1 MKLRLFLK
9 KGLLS
14 TGYTT
19 TEQFPPNEAV
29 YPWSFGNH
37 EEKEK
42 CEKLVY
48 EVVKEEG
55 EQA

>member
-1 MKLRLFLK
+1 MKLWLFLK

-19 TEQFPPNEAV
+19 TEQFPPNKVV
-29 YPWSFGNH
+29 YLWSFGNH

-48 EVVKEEG
+48 VVVKEEG